1 MTSRAL
7 LALLPALLLAPAAV
21 AGPADGTVVGTTLV
35 VNNGSANDR
44 FNFVIMGDGYRT
56 TELPQ
61 FAADAQQFIDFL
73 MSTPPF
79 DRNCSA
85 FNFWRVDVS
94 STDSGADDPTTCGGT
109 GATPATYFDA
119 TFCSDGV
126 IRRLLGVN
134 NGTATNVANAQV
146 PQWDQVLIIVNSS
159 TYGGSGGT
167 VGVTSV
173 SGTWENIAVHEF
185 GHSGFQLADE
195 YDYYSGCGSG
205 ETGRDNHPAAEP
217 SEANV
222 TVNTDRNTVKW
233 SALIDAA
240 TPVPTTQNADCTMCD
255 PQGNPLTAATVGL
268 YEGAHYYHCDAY
280 RPQFSCMMRNYAT
293 FCAVCSARINQVL
306 APFRPANRSPEAS
319 AGSDVVAECSEPNA
333 AAVTLNG
340 SATTDADCDLL
351 DYSWSAPG
359 VTFDDATRVNPTGT
373 FSLGTTTATL
383 EVGDGQVTD
392 TDTVDVSVVDT
403 TDPSITCPADA
414 TVECTGNNGILA
426 SDAQLATFF
435 AGISATDVCDVA
447 PHLSNTSPAFLP
459 LGSTPVTFTARDD
472 TGNSSDCTANVEVA
486 DTVDPTIT
494 LSLDR
499 TTLWP
504 PNHRLVDITATVG
517 VSDVCDPNVAF
528 VLTSIVSDEPDNGLG
543 DGDTAG
549 DVQDAAFGTP
559 DLRFRLRSERSGTG
573 DGRVYTVVYTATDG
587 SGNSASTSATVEVPH
602 DRSGHAFAAGGL
614 LPGGFEGDAETF
626 TLVVHAT
633 AELDAAAIVGAA
645 VGNTVSVI
653 APLALRRQ
661 DFDGDGLLDVAFDF
675 PVSPTKDLAS
685 ASPTDEPIGFRYETA
700 DGIGYLVPDLFRLGD
715 TRN

>member
-1 MTSRAL
+1 MTSRAFLVL
-7 LALLPALLLAPAAV
+7 LLALLLAPAAV

-119 TFCSDGV
+119 TFCADGV

-134 NGTATNVANAQV
+134 NGTATTVANAQV
-146 PQWDQVLIIVNSS
+146 PQWDQVLVIVNSA

-205 ETGRDNHPAAEP
+205 ETGRDNHPASEP

-306 APFRPANRSPEAS
+306 APFRPANRAPEAS
-319 AGSDVVAECSEPNA
+319 AGTDVVAECSEPNA
-333 AAVTLNG
+333 TGRSNRARPRRRLRPRLFGALRRDPTTRTGG
-340 SATTDADCDLL
+340 STSILA
-351 DYSWSAPG
+351 
-359 VTFDDATRVNPTGT
+359 
-373 FSLGTTTATL
+373 GTTTATL
-383 EVGDGQVTD
+383 EVGVRHRHGL
-392 TDTVDVSVVDT
+392 VDVSVVDT
-403 TDPSITCPADA
+403 TDPGITCPGPPSVPGTAGSGPA
-414 TVECTGNNGILA
+414 TR
-426 SDAQLATFF
+426 SWHQLMEFRRPFGATWR
-435 AGISATDVCDVA
+435 
-447 PHLSNTSPAFLP
+447 PTSPTPPLP
-459 LGSTPVTFTARDD
+459 SYPWEAR
-472 TGNSSDCTANVEVA
+472 
-486 DTVDPTIT
+486 P
-494 LSLDR
+494 
-499 TTLWP
+499 
-504 PNHRLVDITATVG
+504 
-517 VSDVCDPNVAF
+517 
-528 VLTSIVSDEPDNGLG
+528 
-543 DGDTAG
+543 
-549 DVQDAAFGTP
+549 
-559 DLRFRLRSERSGTG
+559 
-573 DGRVYTVVYTATDG
+573 
-587 SGNSASTSATVEVPH
+587 
-602 DRSGHAFAAGGL
+602 
-614 LPGGFEGDAETF
+614 
-626 TLVVHAT
+626 
-633 AELDAAAIVGAA
+633 
-645 VGNTVSVI
+645 
-653 APLALRRQ
+653 
-661 DFDGDGLLDVAFDF
+661 
-675 PVSPTKDLAS
+675 
-685 ASPTDEPIGFRYETA
+685 
-700 DGIGYLVPDLFRLGD
+700 
-715 TRN
+715 